1 NCFRFVELLHGEQ
14 GMSCF
19 FAERTKEASVIGCSM
34 MIDVVCAECDASEA
48 LEEVVFF
55 VGSAVRADEADRI
68 CAVGV
73 ADGFEFCSGSLRSFF
88 PRDGKQLIALANERL
103 LDALGML
110 REVEAE
116 AAFDAEEV
124 AVDTAHVAII
134 GSNNF
139 VIADAER
146 GFAAV
151 RTMRANCRD

>member
-1 NCFRFVELLHGEQ
+1 
-14 GMSCF
+14 
-19 FAERTKEASVIGCSM
+19 
-34 MIDVVCAECDASEA
+34 
-48 LEEVVFF
+48 
-55 VGSAVRADEADRI
+55 EADRI

-151 RTMRANCRD
+151 RTMRANCRDVFHFPRPCFVTIGAAGERTDGANVNAHAALFALEMIFTIGNDYRICAAHADAEG